1 MDDLV
6 RKIGVEKIKVF
17 DKDPDYFM
25 DFYKDKAL
33 SQGYKGNLKFKK
45 EGANLVIFVELISV
59 DNNSSEYK

>member
-17 DKDPDYFM
+17 EKDLDYFI
-25 DFYKDKAL
+25 DYYKDKAL
-33 SQGYKGNLKFKK
+33 SQGYKGDLKFKK
-45 EGANLVIFVELISV
+45 EGPNIIIFVKLIYE

>member
-1 MDDLV
+1 MSDLV